1 MSKAINATEMAFC
14 SCGAY
19 VQQKGMTCKICLYLD
34 EIVRITAW
42 MENAREEARV
52 AKKEIELLRQDL
64 GLAFDERDEA
74 RSELYRLRKL
84 CARIDAAIH
93 APYAMAWGDTLAEEI
108 REAAGKGE

>member
-1 MSKAINATEMAFC
+1 MEKDVEFGEYYLVDEVDAEMERLQQEIN
-14 SCGAY
+14 
-19 VQQKGMTCKICLYLD
+19 
-34 EIVRITAW
+34 
-42 MENAREEARV
+42 
-52 AKKEIELLRQDL
+52 LLRQDL

-84 CARIDAAIH
+84 CARVDAAIH